1 MTEIKNRSELVFLYD
16 VKDANPNGDPLD
28 SNKPRIDEETGI
40 NIVTDVRLK
49 RTVRDHIFN
58 LIENHEEKSSNS
70 QATNKVREKITSL
83 VKGQDIF
90 VREKPSDNEGHI
102 QDAKLRA
109 KDFIEL
115 TGKEEPE
122 EKEIIERF
130 KKGERIEKTQVEI
143 IKNNISTNLK
153 NKAVDIR
160 LFGATVPLEFDSS
173 EINGLDK
180 NKSITSSITLT
191 GPVQFRIGRS
201 LHRVDV
207 KHIKGTG
214 AFASKPTATQKTFR
228 EEDVVSY
235 SLINFYG
242 IINENAA
249 KHTKLTEN
257 DVTLLIDGIWN
268 GTKNLISRSKAGQ
281 LPRLLLKVE
290 YKEKNYHIGD
300 LDKLIKIKSKKRDEE
315 IRDISDVELDI
326 SELISA
332 LNTNKDKIKSISK
345 LVDYRTK
352 IDFDGLDKSI
362 NLIDIILE

>member
-1 MTEIKNRSELVFLYD
+1 M
-16 VKDANPNGDPLD
+16 
-28 SNKPRIDEETGI
+28 
-40 NIVTDVRLK
+40 
-49 RTVRDHIFN
+49 
-58 LIENHEEKSSNS
+58 
-70 QATNKVREKITSL
+70 SL
-83 VKGQDIF
+83 VKDQDIF
-90 VREKPSDNEGHI
+90 VREIPSDKEGHI

-109 KDFIEL
+109 KDFIEVNDRQ
-115 TGKEEPE
+115 TPE
-122 EKEIIERF
+122 EKKVIEKF
-130 KKGERIEKTQVEI
+130 KNKEKIEKTEVEI
-143 IKNNISTNLK
+143 IKRNITANLTK
-153 NKAVDIR
+153 KAVDIR
-160 LFGATVPLEFDSS
+160 LFGATIPLEFDDA
-173 EINGLDK
+173 EIKGLDK

-214 AFASKPTATQKTFR
+214 AFASKSTATQKTFR

-249 KHTKLTEN
+249 KHTHLTES

-300 LDKLIKIKSKKRDEE
+300 LDKLIKINSKKRDEE
-315 IRDISDVELDI
+315 IRDISDIELDI
-326 SELISA
+326 SELIDV
-332 LNTNKDKIKSISK
+332 LNKNKGKINRVSK
-345 LVDYRTK
+345 LVDGRLNIREPKKKTDASETESIEEK
-352 IDFDGLDKSI
+352 VLDFNGLDKSI
-362 NLIDIILE
+362 EVVDIKLE